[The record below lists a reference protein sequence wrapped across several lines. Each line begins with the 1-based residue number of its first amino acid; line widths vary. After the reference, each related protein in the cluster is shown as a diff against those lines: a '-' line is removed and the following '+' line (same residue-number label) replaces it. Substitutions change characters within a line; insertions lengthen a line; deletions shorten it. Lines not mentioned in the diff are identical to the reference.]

1 MAVVQVVA
9 GAVAA
14 FQDAAVVVVAAAL
27 PFVEAV
33 DAAEVAVD
41 DGQHLLEG
49 PVESGSLGVAEEKR
63 L

>member
-14 FQDAAVVVVAAAL
+14 FQDAAVVVAGAL